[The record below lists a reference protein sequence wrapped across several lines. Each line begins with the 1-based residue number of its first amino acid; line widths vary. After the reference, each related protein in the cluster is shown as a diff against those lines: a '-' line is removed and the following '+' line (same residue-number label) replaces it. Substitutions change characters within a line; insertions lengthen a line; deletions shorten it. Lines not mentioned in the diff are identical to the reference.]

1 MLQCVACVAECWEK
15 TESCQARFPGPLG
28 QCKSC
33 ARRTEDSV
41 HDVHDAHAVHESKSG
56 MVPCVGDTSF
66 RFAKHFLNF
75 FIQIVILKHSML
87 AFPLVTLV
95 HGMFFCQELTKSA
108 GDRLLWLDLRTGPLC
123 THPPDCRYRKM
134 GYRRYRLLWSHRA
147 AQISRELLGSP
158 RKTSGFWKRKS
169 VESVLR
175 VLYTFFFSSLRSCL
189 CSSRRW
195 NETPASFISRA
206 ASSSFPMKRRRK
218 LCQFRRSGSTSSR
231 FI

>member
-1 MLQCVACVAECWEK
+1 MLQCVACVAECREK

-95 HGMFFCQELTKSA
+95 HGMFFWSGTHNECGWSTAVIGPQNRPIMYSSSWLPLPQDGVQVVQVTMKSQSCSNKSRVA
-108 GDRLLWLDLRTGPLC
+108 GVPSQDFRGT
-123 THPPDCRYRKM
+123 
-134 GYRRYRLLWSHRA
+134 
-147 AQISRELLGSP
+147 
-158 RKTSGFWKRKS
+158 WKRKS

-175 VLYTFFFSSLRSCL
+175 VLYTFFQLFKVVLVFEPKMKWNSSLFHL
-189 CSSRRW
+189 KSSKQLISHAE
-195 NETPASFISRA
+195 ETKKTLSIS
-206 ASSSFPMKRRRK
+206 S
-218 LCQFRRSGSTSSR
+218 
-231 FI
+231 

>member
-95 HGMFFCQELTKSA
+95 HGMFFFFVRNSQRVRVIDCCDWTSERAHYVLI
-108 GDRLLWLDLRTGPLC
+108 LLIAVTARWGTGG
-123 THPPDCRYRKM
+123 T
-134 GYRRYRLLWSHRA
+134 GYYEVT
-147 AQISRELLGSP
+147 ELL
-158 RKTSGFWKRKS
+158 K
-169 VESVLR
+169 
-175 VLYTFFFSSLRSCL
+175 
-189 CSSRRW
+189 
-195 NETPASFISRA
+195 
-206 ASSSFPMKRRRK
+206 
-218 LCQFRRSGSTSSR
+218 
-231 FI
+231 